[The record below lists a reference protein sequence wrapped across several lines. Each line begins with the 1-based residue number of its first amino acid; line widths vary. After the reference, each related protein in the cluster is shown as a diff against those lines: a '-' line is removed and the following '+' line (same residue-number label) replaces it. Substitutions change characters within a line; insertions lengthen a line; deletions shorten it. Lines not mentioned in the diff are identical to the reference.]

1 MVLSYK
7 VKGLCWE
14 FPRGRKRRRV
24 PLPLE
29 RFWPDHREECPSI
42 SHAGSLHN
50 SDIHL
55 QSVAVDMR
63 NAEKCNLL
71 QGILSKSQKI
81 RNVICWDILQSATS
95 SHKLWVIHAYLS
107 VFGET
112 QLHRQVW
119 IAAQQACW
127 DVSLSSVGFKLP
139 WLPRQIIM
147 NDTFSFLKTDA
158 TMDSFFQV

>member
-14 FPRGRKRRRV
+14 FPSGRKRRRV

-29 RFWPDHREECPSI
+29 RFWPQGRVPLNFTCRVFAQFWHPPTIC
-42 SHAGSLHN
+42 GS
-50 SDIHL
+50 
-55 QSVAVDMR
+55 R
-63 NAEKCNLL
+63 YEKCNLL

-95 SHKLWVIHAYLS
+95 SHRLWVIHAYLS

-127 DVSLSSVGFKLP
+127 DVSVSSVGFKLP